1 MDILPEDS
9 PTWQYIEETARRVT
23 RKYGFSEIRFPTFES
38 TELFQRGVGG
48 TTDVVQKEMYT
59 FTDREGRSFTLRPE
73 GTACVARSLIENG
86 KCSDTMPLK
95 LFYLLFTLIRLALP
109 VLVVVGLILVLRAV
123 ARRRN
128 GQTGYSEKKAKE
140 PEFNGPVYTVDYEEV
155 DEDT

>member
-1 MDILPEDS
+1 MGL
-9 PTWQYIEETARRVT
+9 
-23 RKYGFSEIRFPTFES
+23 
-38 TELFQRGVGG
+38 LVG
-48 TTDVVQKEMYT
+48 
-59 FTDREGRSFTLRPE
+59 L
-73 GTACVARSLIENG
+73 
-86 KCSDTMPLK
+86 PLK

-155 DEDT
+155 DEEDR